1 MKLTL
6 EEIVAPEEIVALE
19 EIVRV
24 LNPFTMKSSNF
35 IQRIFLS
42 M

>member
-24 LNPFTMKSSNF
+24 LNPFIIFYF
-35 IQRIFLS
+35 IQRFFLS